1 MAKDTRIEPHAPTGA
16 GLRWMKLDN
25 AAKIYPAARRRRW
38 NNMFRLSATMTE
50 AVDREVLRAALDVT
64 VLRFPSIAARLRK
77 GAFWYY
83 LEELRRAPEI
93 EDDGAYPLMYM
104 PFERI
109 RKCALRVLVYGNR
122 IAVEFYHA
130 LTDGNGG
137 LVFLKSLI
145 AEYVERRYG
154 VAIPATDGVLDRR
167 EPPRA
172 EELCDSFLEV
182 SGDVS
187 KSRAEPNSYHIDG
200 VREKDEF
207 VNLTTFIID
216 SDILREAAHS
226 RGVTVTSLICAAII
240 RATCRIQNSHVSRRR
255 QKMVKVLVPV
265 DLRRLFGSQTLRN
278 FSLYLTPGIDPRVGE
293 WSFDEVCHSIHHQ
306 MALGVTKKEMTMR
319 LTKNVDSEKS
329 LIVRIMPLFIKN
341 FVMKSVYDAVGEKKS
356 VMDLSNLGIIKI
368 PSELEKYVDRFDFI
382 IGALPNTHENCAV
395 LGYKGKTYINFTRDI
410 QKSNLELYFHEE
422 LRAIGIRAKVESNR
436 RWKEC

>member
-1 MAKDTRIEPHAPTGA
+1 MSRIGDSRVPAGT

-38 NNMFRLSATMTE
+38 NNMFRLSATMSE
-50 AVDREVLRAALDVT
+50 PVDRDVLQVALEVTAK
-64 VLRFPSIAARLRK
+64 RFPSIAARLRK

-83 LEELRRAPEI
+83 LEELQNAPEI
-93 EDDGAYPLMYM
+93 EDERSSPLMYM
-104 PFERI
+104 PFENI
-109 RKCALRVLVYGNR
+109 RKCALRVLIYRNR

-130 LTDGNGG
+130 LTDGRGG

-154 VAIPATDGVLDRR
+154 VSIPATDGILDRR

-172 EELCDSFLEV
+172 EELRDSFLDV
-182 SGDVS
+182 CGDVS

-216 SDILREAAHS
+216 SDVLRESAHS
-226 RGVTVTSLICAAII
+226 RGVSVTTLICAAII
-240 RATCRIQNSHVSRRR
+240 RATCRIQDSHVARRR

-265 DLRRLFGSQTLRN
+265 DLRPLFGSRTLRN

-293 WSFDEVCHSIHHQ
+293 WTFDEVCHAVHHQ

-319 LTKNVDSEKS
+319 LTKNVNSEKS

-356 VMDLSNLGIIKI
+356 VMDLSNIGIIKI
-368 PSELEKYVDRFDFI
+368 PKELEAYVDRFDFI

-410 QKSNLELYFHEE
+410 QKSNLELYFYEE
-422 LRAIGIRAKVESNR
+422 LREIGIRATVESNR
-436 RWKEC
+436 R

>member
-1 MAKDTRIEPHAPTGA
+1 MAHEGDLCAAAGA
-16 GLRWMKLDN
+16 EVRWMKLDN

-50 AVDREVLRAALDVT
+50 AVDREVLRAALDTT
-64 VLRFPSIAARLRK
+64 VRRFPSIAARLRK

-83 LEELRRAPEI
+83 LEQLRSAPEI
-93 EDDGAYPLMYM
+93 EDERSSPLMYM

-109 RKCALRVLVYGNR
+109 RKCALRVLVYENR

-130 LTDGNGG
+130 LTDGSGG
-137 LVFLKSLI
+137 LIFLKSLI

-154 VAIPATDGVLDRR
+154 VSIPATDGVLDRR

-172 EELCDSFLEV
+172 EELRDSFPDV
-182 SGDVS
+182 SGDVA
-187 KSRAEPNSYHIDG
+187 KSRAEPDSYRIEG

-207 VNLTTFIID
+207 VNLTTFIMD
-216 SDILREAAHS
+216 SDALREAAHA
-226 RGVTVTSLICAAII
+226 RGVSVTTLICAALIK
-240 RATCRIQNSHVSRRR
+240 ATCRIQDSHVARRH

-265 DLRRLFGSQTLRN
+265 DLRRLFGSKTLRN
-278 FSLYLTPGIDPRVGE
+278 FSLYLTPGIDPRLGE
-293 WSFDEVCHSIHHQ
+293 WDFDEICHAVHHQ
-306 MALGVTKKEMTMR
+306 MALGVTKKEMTIR
-319 LTKNVDSEKS
+319 LTKNVKSEQS

-341 FVMKSVYDAVGEKKS
+341 FVMKTIYDAVGEKKS

-368 PSELEKYVDRFDFI
+368 PDALSEYVDRFDFI

-395 LGYKGKTYINFTRDI
+395 LGYKGKTYINFARDI
-410 QKSNLELYFHEE
+410 QRSNLELYFYEE
-422 LRAIGIRAKVESNR
+422 LRAIGLRAKVESNR
-436 RWKEC
+436 R